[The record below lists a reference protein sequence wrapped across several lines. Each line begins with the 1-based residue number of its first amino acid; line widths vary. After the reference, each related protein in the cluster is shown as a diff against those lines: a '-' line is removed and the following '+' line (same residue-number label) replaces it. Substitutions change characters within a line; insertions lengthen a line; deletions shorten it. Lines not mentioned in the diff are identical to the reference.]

1 MAMLTFTAN
10 IQRHVACPPCQVEG
24 ANVRAVLEAAFAEN
38 PVARSYV
45 LDDQGALR
53 KHINIFVNDR
63 LIRDRVGLTDP
74 VAPDATVYVIQALSG
89 G

>member
-1 MAMLTFTAN
+1 MRLSPALMEAVRARAQAVGLSLASY
-10 IQRHVACPPCQVEG
+10 
-24 ANVRAVLEAAFAEN
+24 VRAVLEAAFAEN
-38 PVARSYV
+38 PSARSYV

-53 KHINIFVNDR
+53 KHINIFVDGS

-74 VAPDATVYVIQALSG
+74 VAPEAAVHVIQALSG